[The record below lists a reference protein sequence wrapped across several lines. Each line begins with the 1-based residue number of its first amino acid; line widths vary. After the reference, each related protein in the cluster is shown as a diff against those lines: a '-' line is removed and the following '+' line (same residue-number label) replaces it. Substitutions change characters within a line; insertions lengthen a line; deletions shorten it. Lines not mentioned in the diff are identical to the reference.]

1 MALDFF
7 IVLERRKQSY
17 SGINMT
23 DMFGGILEAKGE
35 NVIQIH
41 SVFEIKLI
49 HPITNLEFY
58 KMYIFNDSGS
68 LFSFF

>member
-1 MALDFF
+1 
-7 IVLERRKQSY
+7 
-17 SGINMT
+17 MT